1 MLYHQKEPD
10 GVREMHEH
18 RVLQQTQQSAP
29 NKDQPTRRCSEREPA
44 GSHRVKYERQSLLTK
59 KFAPIDIGGY
69 FAAASNS
76 FTFAI
81 TLKAAA

>member
-1 MLYHQKEPD
+1 
-10 GVREMHEH
+10 
-18 RVLQQTQQSAP
+18 
-29 NKDQPTRRCSEREPA
+29 
-44 GSHRVKYERQSLLTK
+44 VKYERQSLLTK